1 MVKIQNIP
9 QDFFRQIRKIEI
21 YEAEDYPY
29 TNAFIGD
36 FQNLT
41 PIITFCNVLFSD
53 YDRSIKRKSKNG
65 NYYFEVDLSFGV
77 YSINPLETKI
87 WETLLNRKEFVAVL
101 YTNTDVL
108 VLGNASEPFLVEIQD
123 KIKDDNSGQ
132 DKLEVQIFGETILQ
146 PKRISL

>member
-1 MVKIQNIP
+1 MVVVKNIP
-9 QDFFRQIRKIEI
+9 DQFFRQIRKIEI

-29 TNAFIGD
+29 TSAFMGD

-41 PIITFCNVLFSD
+41 PIISFCNVIFTA

-65 NYYFEVDLSFGV
+65 NYYFETDISFGV
-77 YSINPLETKI
+77 FSLNPLETMI
-87 WETLLNRKEFVAVL
+87 WENLLNCKAFVAVL

>member
-1 MVKIQNIP
+1 MVVVKNIP
-9 QDFFRQIRKIEI
+9 DQFFRQIRKIEI

-29 TNAFIGD
+29 TSAFMGD

-65 NYYFEVDLSFGV
+65 NYYFEVDLSFSV
-77 YSINPLETKI
+77 YSLNPLETKI

-108 VLGNASEPFLVEIQD
+108 VLGNATEPFLVEIQD

>member
-1 MVKIQNIP
+1 MVIVKNIP
-9 QDFFRQIRKIEI
+9 DHFFRQIRKIEI
-21 YEAEDYPY
+21 YEAEDYP
-29 TNAFIGD
+29 FSDVPFGG

-41 PIITFCNVLFSD
+41 PIISFCNVIFTA

-65 NYYFEVDLSFGV
+65 NYYFETDISFGV
-77 YSINPLETKI
+77 FSLNPLETMI
-87 WETLLNRKEFVAVL
+87 WENLLNRKAFVAVL